1 MARRHLES
9 SGYTILDSNYR
20 TRSGEIDLIAEK
32 DGVLVFVEAR
42 TRRGTVFGSPEES
55 ITAQKRSRLIQTA
68 EEYIQLHREGPTN
81 WRIDLVGVQL
91 DAKGKLVRLNVVENA
106 VEL

>member
-9 SGYTILDSNYR
+9 GGYTILDTNYR

-42 TRRGTVFGSPEES
+42 IRRGTVFGSPEES
-55 ITAQKRSRLIQTA
+55 ITARKRSRLVQTA

-81 WRIDLVGVQL
+81 WRIDLIGVQL
-91 DAKGKLVRLNVVENA
+91 DARGKLVRLNVVENA